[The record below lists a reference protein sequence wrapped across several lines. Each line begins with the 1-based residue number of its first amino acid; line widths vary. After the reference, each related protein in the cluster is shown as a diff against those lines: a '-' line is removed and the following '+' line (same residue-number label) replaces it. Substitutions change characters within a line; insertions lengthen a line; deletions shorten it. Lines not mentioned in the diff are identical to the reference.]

1 MRIRTMPTKL
11 APPLCFLIS
20 LLWALHCA
28 PQTAPGQSEPSPEVL
43 QEALNR
49 TVVLHYHISDYAK
62 GTGLLLN
69 DEGLV
74 LTSQHVI
81 LGWEDRV
88 RVSQDSKTFFAAR
101 VLREES
107 KLDLVLLQ
115 TDLKRPVAALR
126 WVDRGRLDIN
136 DSVFL
141 YGAAWGLPNA
151 FLKGYVA
158 HTDRRGADIRMPAV
172 PFIQTMGTSF
182 PGCSGAGVYLYD
194 GRILGVNRATVGA
207 QPGDST
213 GLVIPAG
220 YVRAFLEQ
228 HANSN

>member
-1 MRIRTMPTKL
+1 MLKKAA
-11 APPLCFLIS
+11 APLTGLI
-20 LLWALHCA
+20 LLLLALHCA
-28 PQTAPGQSEPSPEVL
+28 PRSAPAQIEPTPEVL
-43 QEALNR
+43 QEALDR

-62 GTGLLLN
+62 GTGILLN

-74 LTSQHVI
+74 LTAQHVI
-81 LGWEDRV
+81 FGWEDRV
-88 RVSQDSKTFFAAR
+88 RVSQDSKNFFAAR
-101 VLREES
+101 VLHSEP

-115 TDLKRPVAALR
+115 TDLKRPVAPLQ
-126 WVDRGRLDIN
+126 WVDRGRLKAN

-158 HTDRRGADIRMPAV
+158 HTDRRGADIRMPTV
-172 PFIQTMGTSF
+172 PFVQTMGTSF

-220 YVRAFLEQ
+220 YVRTFLEQ
-228 HANSN
+228 HENSN

>member
-1 MRIRTMPTKL
+1 MLKKL
-11 APPLCFLIS
+11 VPSFLVLIPL
-20 LLWALHCA
+20 LLAVHCA
-28 PQTAPGQSEPSPEVL
+28 PQSVPAQTEPTQEIL
-43 QEALNR
+43 QEALDR

-74 LTSQHVI
+74 LTAQHVI

-101 VLREES
+101 VLHQEG

-115 TDLKRPVAALR
+115 TDLKRRVAPLR
-126 WVDRGRLDIN
+126 WVDRGRLEIN

-158 HTDRRGADIRMPAV
+158 HTDRRGTDIRMPTV
-172 PFIQTMGTSF
+172 PFVQTMGTSF
-182 PGCSGAGVYLYD
+182 PGCSGAGVYLFD
-194 GRILGVNRATVGA
+194 GRILGINRATVGA

-220 YVRAFLEQ
+220 YVRTFLEQ
-228 HANSN
+228 HENSN